1 MEKNDRRELRKIVI
15 TSILATDMAH
25 HDKLCKKILARDKL
39 RPFRSDRVTD
49 RQTLLNMCIHCA
61 DLSAQTLPWV
71 TACKWEE
78 RISQE
83 FSAQADA
90 ERALGLSPAPFMCNL
105 DDIKVRG
112 KGQMSKFILF
122 FFLCSSWL
130 FLHWLSFFFYTHH
143 N

>member
-1 MEKNDRRELRKIVI
+1 M
-15 TSILATDMAH
+15 
-25 HDKLCKKILARDKL
+25 
-39 RPFRSDRVTD
+39 TD

-83 FSAQADA
+83 FAAQADA

-112 KGQMSKFILF
+112 KGQMSKFVVL
-122 FFLCSSWL
+122 LKR
-130 FLHWLSFFFYTHH
+130 YP
-143 N
+143 